1 MNFQKANHSIE
12 NSSKSGGKSIGKV
25 IFDKKF
31 SKISVYLTR
40 LSSFLEILKLLSEPF
55 VTRNLWKFKPDF
67 SSNGKCPRLPVW
79 PSLDQSP
86 LHVKTKLIGFNLFHL
101 ILSVDTL
108 TSLEANLQNGMIVH
122 LFVKNMEDFAKI
134 NAVYKTFLRVNPPAR

>member
-1 MNFQKANHSIE
+1 MKNISLWYSRGTFCLTRNSENFETGTNCIEISWESFQKIWKWMNFQKANHLIE
-12 NSSKSGGKSIGKV
+12 NSRKSGGKSIGKV

-31 SKISVYLTR
+31 PKISVHLTR

-86 LHVKTKLIGFNLFHL
+86 LHVKTKLIGFNSFHL
-101 ILSVDTL
+101 IL
-108 TSLEANLQNGMIVH
+108 H
-122 LFVKNMEDFAKI
+122 L
-134 NAVYKTFLRVNPPAR
+134 